1 MTDKDK
7 KSVKDEWDNLIQKNR
22 EKWAK
27 DLYELVLKGDC
38 WDVSFDRYA
47 KYRVFC
53 IHFKSQIK
61 QLFEEAKKQFPSLEL
76 THEDVAHDLFLS
88 VTEDED
94 FAKDLDEKAESII
107 DMLPKA

>member
-7 KSVKDEWDNLIQKNR
+7 QVRDKWNELVQTNR

-27 DLYELVLKGDC
+27 DLYELVLKGEY

-61 QLFEEAKKQFPSLEL
+61 ELFEGAKKQFPSLEL
-76 THEDVAHDLFLS
+76 TREDVAHDLFLS